1 MSIAGKTLFELAV
14 DWTMIPLEFIFI
26 YMVYLVIERL
36 LYWSKIKLDYHKFIE
51 NFKKQIQSGGVEA
64 GIRFLREFNMDHM
77 VISVLKVGLDNW
89 RKKPEEVEA
98 LMESQV
104 FVERDKLR
112 KRTGALSTVAAIG
125 PLLGLFGTVIGL
137 IRAFNNIYITGE
149 GGPKVVGAGI
159 AVALLTTAVGLVIA
173 VPSVIVYNIIS
184 NKINDMTEQAKA
196 AINEFIVLLEHQKET
211 SRKVMI

>member
-98 LMESQV
+98 LMEAQV